1 MSQRYQIPA
10 AALDWIV
17 GQPRCRVL
25 LLSGSGP
32 ARALQRAGHDVWVVD
47 KSEQVTATM
56 AAAGLHAVTAEAEQL
71 PLDPCVFDVVISH
84 QDFHHYAPGLVL
96 SEMARVLRPGGR
108 AAVTYLVRDDSVP
121 WVRRLIAKVQQL
133 DPDAMRGNY
142 GADSVEA
149 LQDSKYF
156 PTVDQRSYRHW
167 QPLTRADLLAMVQRL
182 PAVQGLGQAQRA
194 RFLDEISDL
203 HQQAA
208 SGAGGLRLPYTLL
221 CWRAWVDHSELT
233 APIEVDDTG
242 LVIPL

>member
-10 AALDWIV
+10 TALDWIV
-17 GQPRCRVL
+17 GQTPCRVL

-32 ARALQRAGHDVWVVD
+32 ARTLHRAGHEVWVVD

-56 AAAGLHAVTAEAEQL
+56 AAAGLHAVAAEAEQL
-71 PLDPCVFDVVISH
+71 PFDPCVFDVVIAH
-84 QDFHHYAPGLVL
+84 QDFHRYAPGLAL

-108 AAVTYLVRDDSVP
+108 AVVTYLVRDDSVP
-121 WVRRLIAKVQQL
+121 WVRRLIARVQQL

-142 GADSVEA
+142 GAESAEA

-156 PTVDQRSYRHW
+156 PTVDHRSYRHW
-167 QPLTRADLLAMVQRL
+167 QPLSRADLLAMVQRL
-182 PAVQGLGQAQRA
+182 PAVQGLDQTRRDQ
-194 RFLDEISDL
+194 FLDEINEL
-203 HQQAA
+203 HHQAA

-221 CWRAWVDHSELT
+221 CWRAWVDHTELT